1 MIAFLKLLARAPEWF
16 LYGIADFLFFVSY
29 RVIRYRKEVVVDNLS
44 KSFPEKSEEEIKKL
58 TKAFYHNFADVIIEN
73 LMSVHMTRERILQKV
88 TLDNSIE
95 EVNELLKSG
104 QPVTIMASHQANW
117 EWVLLA
123 MSAYL
128 DFPADVIY
136 QPLDNKKFDKLI
148 FDIRSK
154 FGGYPIAKG
163 NVMRDLVARKDIP
176 RLFVIAGDQ
185 TPHISERK
193 HWTTFFGRPTAW
205 FTGVQFI
212 SENTQYPVYLAT
224 MKRVKRSS
232 YYLAFVKVA
241 EPPYAKKDLGNPVVE
256 AYARAVENTVKEVPS
271 DWLWS
276 HKRWKYTP
284 EQAEAYGK
292 K

>member
-44 KSFPEKSEEEIKKL
+44 KSFPEKPEEEIKKL
-58 TKAFYHNFADVIIEN
+58 TKAFYHNFADLIIEN
-73 LMSVHMTRERILQKV
+73 LISIHMTKERILRKV
-88 TLDNSIE
+88 VFDESAE

-104 QPVTIMASHQANW
+104 KPVTLMASHQANW
-117 EWVLLA
+117 EWLLLRT
-123 MSAYL
+123 SAYF
-128 DFPADVIY
+128 DFPVDVIY

-154 FGGYPIAKG
+154 FGGYPVAKG

-193 HWTTFFGRPTAW
+193 HWTTFFWSAHSLVYRCTIHFRNHPVSGLSHYDETDKKKFVSWRFCKGRRT
-205 FTGVQFI
+205 TLQ
-212 SENTQYPVYLAT
+212 E
-224 MKRVKRSS
+224 K
-232 YYLAFVKVA
+232 
-241 EPPYAKKDLGNPVVE
+241 
-256 AYARAVENTVKEVPS
+256 
-271 DWLWS
+271 
-276 HKRWKYTP
+276 
-284 EQAEAYGK
+284 
-292 K
+292 